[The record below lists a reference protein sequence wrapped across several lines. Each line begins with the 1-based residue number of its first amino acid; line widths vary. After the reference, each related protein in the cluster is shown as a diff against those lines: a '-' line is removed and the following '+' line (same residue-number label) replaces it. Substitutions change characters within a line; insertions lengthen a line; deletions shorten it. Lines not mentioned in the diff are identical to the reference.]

1 MFKKYQG
8 GFSIIEVIMV
18 LGLVGL
24 VVGFGASGY
33 QVWQKNIHL
42 NNVRD
47 EIKSSLFRA
56 QQLAT
61 AAAKSNPWGVHLE
74 VDSYTIFKGN
84 FYNEDDPDNMSWQL
98 EGVEILEPYRSFDD
112 GAGSTTADVLF
123 GKFDGQTINTGIISL
138 SPIADP
144 ALIKTIEVEAPGQI
158 N

>member
-1 MFKKYQG
+1 MFRKSKG
-8 GFSIIEVIMV
+8 GFTIIELIIV

-24 VVGFGASGY
+24 IVSLGTSGY
-33 QVWQKNIHL
+33 QLWQRNIHL

-61 AAAKSNPWGVHLE
+61 AAAKGDPWGVHLAT
-74 VDSYTIFKGN
+74 DSYTIYKGN
-84 FYNEDDPDNMSWQL
+84 FYNEVDPDNMTWQL
-98 EGVEILEPYRSFDD
+98 DGVVIIEPYRSFDD

-123 GKFDGQTINTGIISL
+123 DKFDGQTINTGTISL
-138 SPIADP
+138 SPVSDP
-144 ALIKTIEVEAPGQI
+144 SLIKTIQVEAPGQI